1 MSLIHSETMQNLKT
15 ADFTMLPYEV
25 ATILP
30 TSDYIG
36 KQAYLSFLFIHDV
49 CEVIFENNTIKVFP
63 GNIIMLRSMTD
74 YQINFLTVPIDSQ
87 PQNKELSTLNTKN
100 LTSFLLNIDKK
111 LFDTHHLSM
120 LSDCPIFYDL
130 LRLEEEKNEYLFF
143 DCNEL
148 NVIQN
153 YAALL
158 LYECSYADATNEK
171 SIKNALILF
180 LTRLHKLHYRHLV
193 ISESSMMPNYPIG
206 SFLKYMTEHY
216 NDVTLVSMA
225 EHFNFHPSYLSS
237 LFKSLSGFTFSEKL
251 LMIRL
256 EQAKRLLI
264 TTNLSIQSIVDLIG
278 FKEKSYFHKCFKKY
292 YHTTPSK
299 YRKEHSPEYEKKYK

>member
-1 MSLIHSETMQNLKT
+1 MSIMYSEILQNMKI
-15 ADFTMLPYEV
+15 ADFTELPYQV
-25 ATILP
+25 SIISP

-36 KQAYLSFLFIHDV
+36 SHSYLSFLFIHDI
-49 CEVIFENNTIKVFP
+49 CEFTIETSTIKVFP
-63 GNIIMLRSMTD
+63 GNIIALRSVTE
-74 YQINFLTVPIDSQ
+74 YQIKFLTNNLDSKSK
-87 PQNKELSTLNTKN
+87 NRELSCSNPQKLS
-100 LTSFLLNIDKK
+100 SFQLKIDKK
-111 LFDTHHLSM
+111 LFDTHQLSM

-130 LRLEEEKNEYLFF
+130 LRLEGDKNEYLLF
-143 DCNEL
+143 DCNQQ
-148 NVIQN
+148 NIIQN
-153 YAALL
+153 YARLL
-158 LYECSYADATNEK
+158 LYECSFADVTNDK
-171 SIKNALILF
+171 SVKSSLILF
-180 LTRLHKLHYRHLV
+180 LTKLHKIHHRHLV
-193 ISESSMMPNYPIG
+193 ISESTMMPNYIIG

-237 LFKSLSGFTFSEKL
+237 LFKSLAGFTFSEKL

-292 YHTTPSK
+292 YNTTPSK
-299 YRKEHSPEYEKKYK
+299 YRKEHSPDYKKYK

>member
-1 MSLIHSETMQNLKT
+1 MSFMYSETIQNLKT
-15 ADFTMLPYEV
+15 ADFTMLPYQV

-36 KQAYLSFLFIHDV
+36 KPSYLSFLFIHDV
-49 CEVIFENNTIKVFP
+49 CEVTIENSKIRVFP
-63 GNIIMLRSMTD
+63 GNIIMLRSMTK
-74 YQINFLTVPIDSQ
+74 YQIKFLTSSLDSQ
-87 PQNKELSTLNTKN
+87 PQNKELTSSNSQK
-100 LTSFLLNIDKK
+100 LTSFLLKIDKK
-111 LFDTHHLSM
+111 MFDTHHLSM

-130 LRLEEEKNEYLFF
+130 LRMEEGKNEYLFF

-148 NVIQN
+148 NVIQD
-153 YAALL
+153 YKRLL
-158 LYECSYADATNEK
+158 LYECSFADETNEK

-180 LTRLHKLHYRHLV
+180 LTKLHKIHYRHLV
-193 ISESSMMPNYPIG
+193 ISESSMMPNYTIG

-237 LFKSLSGFTFSEKL
+237 LFKNLSGFTFSEKL

-292 YHTTPSK
+292 YNTTPSQ
-299 YRKEHSPEYEKKYK
+299 YRKENSPGYEKKYK